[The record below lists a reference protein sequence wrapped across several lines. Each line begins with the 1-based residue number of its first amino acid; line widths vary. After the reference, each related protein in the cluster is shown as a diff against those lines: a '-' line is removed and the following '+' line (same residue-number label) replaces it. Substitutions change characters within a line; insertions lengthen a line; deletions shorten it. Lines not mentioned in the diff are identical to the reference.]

1 MKYLLKNKQQKN
13 AIIQPY
19 QTFHDNCNLCRLIFM
34 STFLFL
40 ISVRASDKD
49 SGNNSKLSYQVSDDH
64 FYVETRQDR
73 SGKYVGDIKV
83 AK

>member
-1 MKYLLKNKQQKN
+1 MN
-13 AIIQPY
+13 
-19 QTFHDNCNLCRLIFM
+19 
-34 STFLFL
+34 TFLFL

-49 SGNNSKLSYQVSDDH
+49 SGDNAKLSYQVSDDH
-64 FYVETRQDR
+64 FYVETRQDQ